1 MIEPLRRASAVC
13 FDTAALIYFIERN
26 PKYVGLAKPM
36 FAAIDR
42 GEKAG
47 ITSYITL
54 LEVLVKPVLQ
64 RRNDLAE
71 EYRQLLLGSP
81 SLHLHAVDR
90 KVAEEAARIRAAHNF
105 KTPDAIQLATAK
117 LARADVF
124 VTNDARL
131 KTFPDVPVVVL
142 EDHLGD

>member
-26 PKYVGLAKPM
+26 PKYVGLARPL

-42 GEKAG
+42 GDKTG

-54 LEVLVKPVLQ
+54 LEVLVKPLLE
-64 RRNDLAE
+64 RRNDLAK

-90 KVAEEAARIRAAHNF
+90 HVAEEAARIRATHNF

-117 LARADVF
+117 LAKADVF

-131 KTFPDVPVVVL
+131 KAFPDVPVVVL
-142 EDHLGD
+142 EEHLGG